1 MLTLTDSARA
11 AVSRFMRGAEDPAAG
26 LRISVTGGGCS
37 GMQYGMSLESQAK
50 SNDQI
55 IECGDVKVFVDPMS
69 AQLLDGVTVD
79 FLDGMEGSGFKF
91 DNPNA
96 ANSCGCGKSFS
107 A

>member
-1 MLTLTDSARA
+1 MLTLTDNARA
-11 AVSRFMRGAEDPAAG
+11 AVSRFIRGAENPEAG

-37 GMQYGMSLESQAK
+37 GMQYGMALEPEAK
-50 SNDQI
+50 SNDVI
-55 IECGDVKVFVDPMS
+55 VEFGDVKVFVDPMS
-69 AQLLDGVTVD
+69 AQLLAGVTVD